1 MLLASLAEIGRV
13 LVVGTLAYLS
23 LVLLLRIFGKRTL
36 TKLNAFDLVV
46 TVALGSTLA
55 TVLLNK
61 SVALVE
67 GVVALALLIGL
78 QFGATWLSVR
88 SDRFLALIKSEPT
101 LIARRGRLLA
111 GAMKEQRIN
120 RAEVFA
126 ALRAEGVRDLA
137 ELEAV
142 ILETDGSISILR
154 SGDGVPLTLEAVDLA
169 PEGEG
174 RSASA

>member
-1 MLLASLAEIGRV
+1 MFLASFADIGRV
-13 LVVGTLAYLS
+13 LIVGTLAYLS
-23 LVLLLRIFGKRTL
+23 LVLLLRISGKRTL

-67 GVVALALLIGL
+67 GIVALALLIGL
-78 QFGATWLSVR
+78 QYGATWLSVR
-88 SDRFLALIKSEPT
+88 SDRVLALIKSEPT

-120 RAEVFA
+120 REEVFA

-142 ILETDGSISILR
+142 ILETDGSISVLKG
-154 SGDGVPLTLEAVDLA
+154 GDGSPLTLETVSTPPD
-169 PEGEG
+169 G
-174 RSASA
+174 RADRT